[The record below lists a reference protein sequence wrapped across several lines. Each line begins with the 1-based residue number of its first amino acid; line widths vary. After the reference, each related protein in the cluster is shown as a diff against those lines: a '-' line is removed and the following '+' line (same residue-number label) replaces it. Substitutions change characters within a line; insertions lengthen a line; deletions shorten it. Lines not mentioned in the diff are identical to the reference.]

1 MTMGERLR
9 RAREEAGLSQRQVC
23 GDQITRNQLS
33 QLEHDRVGPSV
44 ETLRYLAGQLGRP
57 VSYFLDRHASN
68 LLALQE
74 ARIRADPGEALRAL
88 EGYQPDGSAYD
99 DLAAL
104 LESILSPGGIG
115 SGGCRGQTP
124 LCQKLGR
131 PGTGSLD
138 PVRLSGR
145 RPGSGGSLREAEL
158 AGGPDFLPAAKAWV
172 RDRETVL
179 LARLSLAQDC
189 PARALALLE
198 GVPDQSL
205 LQGQALYRL
214 GRYQEAL
221 ELLRCAE
228 VQATPEEAPPIWQL
242 LEACCRESGDYRG
255 AYEYAAKLRPPA
267 GP

>member
-1 MTMGERLR
+1 M
-9 RAREEAGLSQRQVC
+9 
-23 GDQITRNQLS
+23 
-33 QLEHDRVGPSV
+33 
-44 ETLRYLAGQLGRP
+44 
-57 VSYFLDRHASN
+57 SYFLDETPSN

-104 LESILSPGGIG
+104 LESILCLAASDQAAAEGRLPYAK
-115 SGGCRGQTP
+115 SLAARGREALTRCAFPAGDLVQGA
-124 LCQKLGR
+124 L
-131 PGTGSLD
+131 
-138 PVRLSGR
+138 
-145 RPGSGGSLREAEL
+145 LREAEL

>member
-57 VSYFLDRHASN
+57 VSYFLDETPSN

-104 LESILSPGGIG
+104 LESILCLAASDQAAAEGRLPYARSLAARGREALTRCAFPAGDLVQGWGTGFPPGCKGVGPGPGDCAAGSAQPGSGLSGPGLGPAGGSSRPVPAPGAGSLPLGPISGGIG
-115 SGGCRGQTP
+115 ASALCRGSGNT
-124 LCQKLGR
+124 GR
-131 PGTGSLD
+131 GSSYL
-138 PVRLSGR
+138 
-145 RPGSGGSLREAEL
+145 AA
-158 AGGPDFLPAAKAWV
+158 AGGLLPGVW
-172 RDRETVL
+172 
-179 LARLSLAQDC
+179 RL
-189 PARALALLE
+189 P
-198 GVPDQSL
+198 G
-205 LQGQALYRL
+205 RL
-214 GRYQEAL
+214 
-221 ELLRCAE
+221 
-228 VQATPEEAPPIWQL
+228 
-242 LEACCRESGDYRG
+242 
-255 AYEYAAKLRPPA
+255 
-267 GP
+267 

>member
-57 VSYFLDRHASN
+57 VSYFLDETPSN

-104 LESILSPGGIG
+104 LESILCLAASDQAAAEGRLPYAK
-115 SGGCRGQTP
+115 SLAARG
-124 LCQKLGR
+124 
-131 PGTGSLD
+131 
-138 PVRLSGR
+138 
-145 RPGSGGSLREAEL
+145 REAL
-158 AGGPDFLPAAKAWV
+158 TRCAFPAGD
-172 RDRETVL
+172 
-179 LARLSLAQDC
+179 
-189 PARALALLE
+189 
-198 GVPDQSL
+198 L

>member
-1 MTMGERLR
+1 M
-9 RAREEAGLSQRQVC
+9 
-23 GDQITRNQLS
+23 
-33 QLEHDRVGPSV
+33 
-44 ETLRYLAGQLGRP
+44 
-57 VSYFLDRHASN
+57 
-68 LLALQE
+68 
-74 ARIRADPGEALRAL
+74 

-104 LESILSPGGIG
+104 LESILCLAASDQAAAEGRLPYAK
-115 SGGCRGQTP
+115 SLAARGREALTRCAFPAGDLVQGA
-124 LCQKLGR
+124 L
-131 PGTGSLD
+131 
-138 PVRLSGR
+138 
-145 RPGSGGSLREAEL
+145 LREAEL